1 MNIRGFADKNILIL
15 KQPFADC
22 SSSESNIRQL
32 QMHYAAPSVS
42 AEQQGYSVN
51 FALTK

>member
-1 MNIRGFADKNILIL
+1 MNFRGFADKNILIL
-15 KQPFADC
+15 KQPIADC

-42 AEQQGYSVN
+42 AKQQAHSV
-51 FALTK
+51 FALNK